1 MGVLDGGGSYF
12 SLFFVEILGAGDYEF
27 IFVVVVTLRNVDHI
41 VGDKQNIRRREEG
54 SWHLALKDRW
64 MHHQDPDIYPADS
77 DSRIVCRR
85 FI

>member
-1 MGVLDGGGSYF
+1 MVAGLIFHCSLLKFGGG
-12 SLFFVEILGAGDYEF
+12 GDHEF
-27 IFVVVVTLRNVDHI
+27 IFVVIVTLRSVDHI
-41 VGDKQNIRRREEG
+41 VGDKQNIRRREED

-85 FI
+85 SI